1 MIQPYQHRYTPKQI
15 NQVVAPRS
23 THVQTHAISQH
34 THTHTH
40 TYTRTHTHTSPSGPA
55 GRCKRALFVLP
66 DNTGQEAPITATP
79 TSTHTPSTCVD
90 TSHGAHTPQQDGKPQ
105 AQEGPHR
112 WTVHAAVE
120 EPAIRACT
128 QTHSISWNALAPH
141 SDALHQ
147 PSPVAI
153 EPQTPPF
160 HSRTSGQICRDPF
173 DTIPPSKHRMS
184 SPAHSITSGRI
195 GRDPFDTILPSKHR
209 MSSPTHSS
217 TSGRIGRDPF
227 DTIPPSKHRM
237 SSPAHS
243 SPLPS
248 QTFRSAS
255 KDATAL
261 LHPTTPQSASKTAP
275 LAAFQ
280 KLLTFNSCP
289 TTTIQPPPSPSS
301 AHHAKAPNHPLQ
313 SPPSLIH
320 PFPASQRPL
329 SLDQPPPQ
337 QAALTHAPWR
347 PAAHSLQHQNTYV
360 KKPRSFRMPRSG
372 SNPALMLQQIAAA
385 QSIPCS
391 PSLSP
396 HSSCS
401 LTPPSMAQQHRSR
414 TMSNPTSPFLRPRHS
429 TYAQQQQQ
437 QQHDTALGTLCPSHF
452 WDPHA
457 SAPSAAHKGHIC
469 TTHTNSSSNS
479 GAAHAVPPLAAAK
492 DAALPS
498 NDPSNKPFAVTP
510 LAATETAEHPSP
522 FSSISSSPTIKS
534 FSSSPLFTLDI
545 SKSLTRRRL
554 STGGGSGN
562 CCSAI
567 CGEGGRSGNCSAPT
581 PSHDPWMALNVGEQ
595 AQLVRGR
602 GRTSLLSV

>member
-1 MIQPYQHRYTPKQI
+1 M
-15 NQVVAPRS
+15 
-23 THVQTHAISQH
+23 QTRAISQH

-112 WTVHAAVE
+112 WTVHAAVL

-160 HSRTSGQICRDPF
+160 HSRTSGQIC
-173 DTIPPSKHRMS
+173 
-184 SPAHSITSGRI
+184 
-195 GRDPFDTILPSKHR
+195 
-209 MSSPTHSS
+209 
-217 TSGRIGRDPF
+217 RDPF

-429 TYAQQQQQ
+429 T
-437 QQHDTALGTLCPSHF
+437 
-452 WDPHA
+452 
-457 SAPSAAHKGHIC
+457 
-469 TTHTNSSSNS
+469 
-479 GAAHAVPPLAAAK
+479 
-492 DAALPS
+492 
-498 NDPSNKPFAVTP
+498 
-510 LAATETAEHPSP
+510 
-522 FSSISSSPTIKS
+522 
-534 FSSSPLFTLDI
+534 
-545 SKSLTRRRL
+545 
-554 STGGGSGN
+554 
-562 CCSAI
+562 
-567 CGEGGRSGNCSAPT
+567 
-581 PSHDPWMALNVGEQ
+581 
-595 AQLVRGR
+595 
-602 GRTSLLSV
+602 